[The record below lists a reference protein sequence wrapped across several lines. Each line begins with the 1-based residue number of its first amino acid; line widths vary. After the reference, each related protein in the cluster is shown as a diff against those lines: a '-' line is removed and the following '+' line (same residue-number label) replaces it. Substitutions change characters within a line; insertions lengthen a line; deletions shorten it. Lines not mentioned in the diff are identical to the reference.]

1 MLNYRFTVTTAVAP
15 GGVRNYLFKLQ
26 PTGVKKTN
34 KAAAQ
39 PPTATQ
45 FRSTLGDAKK
55 EAADSAGV
63 STTTPPDTPK
73 DTSGGHTTSGDSE
86 IDPDDNDALI
96 GHVDVIWCSGLGEK
110 ARRRIPLPCK
120 VCFFIYLTR
129 TTTTT
134 TTTTQHHALCYT
146 LRSGED
152 NHKSKLLKIN
162 YGSK

>member
-73 DTSGGHTTSGDSE
+73 DTTSGDSE

-96 GHVDVIWCSGLGEK
+96 GLVDVIWCSGLGEK

-120 VCFFIYLTR
+120 VFFFIYHLLR
-129 TTTTT
+129 T
-134 TTTTQHHALCYT
+134 TTTTQHAMLHTTVGGQPNQVTSNINLH
-146 LRSGED
+146 D
-152 NHKSKLLKIN
+152 NDKLN
-162 YGSK
+162 